1 MEISIVNTSHISD
14 SQIQRTISAIHM
26 VMPEFEKDW
35 DTSGKLNLNGSSD
48 IKLYLTTL
56 KGRTSERAFH
66 GYNGVAY
73 GRVVIDENDSP
84 ELVSRMISH
93 EVFEILVN
101 PVTDKYLGQFE
112 LEVCDPVSGN
122 FFMVAGVAIADWV
135 TPRWFNC
142 GIPPYNHMSTLKK
155 PRVVGDGGYIRVRP

>member
-14 SQIQRTISAIHM
+14 SQIQDIISAIHM

-35 DTSGKLNLNGSSD
+35 GISGKLNLNGTSD
-48 IKLYLTTL
+48 IKLYLATL

-66 GYNGVAY
+66 GYNSVAY
-73 GRVVIDENDSP
+73 GRVVIDHKDTS

-93 EVFEILVN
+93 EVFEILAN
-101 PVTDKYLGQFE
+101 PLTDKYIGQFE
-112 LEVCDPVSGN
+112 LEVCDPVSAN

-135 TPRWFNC
+135 TPTWFNC
-142 GIPPYNHMSTLKK
+142 GRPPYDHMSILKK